1 MKHQR
6 YHWIFALALGLF
18 TTTTF
23 AQTDTTAAEE
33 EDYSIYDNLDFVD
46 EGAKRFASAKIKGI
60 SPQKLITVGYDFQG
74 SYDLEAGSN
83 LGSLSETATVNNTQ
97 GLRLEANIPVYSKN
111 SLIVQVGARYWDINY
126 DIENADQF
134 NNPMIESLNDNGLTS
149 LGLNT
154 TIYKPLNEN
163 SFLLF
168 KLDAGMNGDFAMSDL
183 QPMKYNRYSVA
194 ALWGKRPNDNKQW
207 AVGLSRTYRAGELN
221 YIPVVMYN
229 WTSVNNKWGTEILFP
244 ARGHVRYTLNPRS
257 MLFAG
262 FELEGN
268 SFRIG
273 NQKADFNPNDAPELD
288 DLEIRR
294 SELRFRLMYERQITG
309 FIWLSAQAG
318 YRYNYSYNVDQLED
332 GEDFYRGFFGDQ
344 DYAFENDLTNPF
356 YFNISINLVSP

>member
-1 MKHQR
+1 MNYR
-6 YHWIFALALGLF
+6 SYSLLFAFTFGLL
-18 TTTTF
+18 TTTTI
-23 AQTDTTAAEE
+23 AQTDTTEVEE

-74 SYDLEAGSN
+74 SYDLETGASFGIP
-83 LGSLSETATVNNTQ
+83 SETATINNTQ
-97 GLRLEANIPVYSKN
+97 GVRLEANIPVISKN
-111 SLIVQVGARYWDINY
+111 SLIVQVGARFWDINY
-126 DIENADQF
+126 DIENANQF
-134 NNPMIESLNDNGLTS
+134 TNPIIKSLSDNGLTTM
-149 LGLNT
+149 GLNS
-154 TIYKPLNEN
+154 TIFKPLNETD
-163 SFLLF
+163 FLLF
-168 KLDAGMNGDFAMSDL
+168 KVDVDVSGDYNYSDF
-183 QPMKYNRYSVA
+183 QPMKYNRYSIA

-207 AVGLSRTYRAGELN
+207 ALGLSRTYRAGEMN

-273 NQKADFNPNDAPELD
+273 NHKADFNPNNNPDLE

-318 YRYNYSYNVDQLED
+318 YRYNYSYNVDQVED